1 MKIDSMESLFL
12 HELSDLHNAEK
23 QIIKAL
29 PKMVGAATS
38 PDLKAAFE
46 EHLEVTREQFERLEQ
61 IFENLEEKIST
72 RKCKAMEGILKEAGD
87 LLSEDVDPAVLDAAL
102 IGAAQ
107 KVEHYEIAGYGTARA
122 YARLLGNEEA
132 ARLLEQTLEEEGDAD
147 KKLTALAESH
157 LNLKAAQASGD

>member
-12 HELSDLHNAEK
+12 HELSDLYNAEK

-29 PKMVGAATS
+29 PKMEEAATS

-46 EHLEVTREQFERLEQ
+46 EHLEVTKEQLGRLEQ
-61 IFENLEEKIST
+61 IFETLEHKVST
-72 RKCKAMEGILKEAGD
+72 KKCKAMEGIIKEANE
-87 LLSEDVDPAVLDAAL
+87 LLSEDVDPPILDAAL

-122 YARLLGNEEA
+122 YARLLGHEDA
-132 ARLLEQTLEEEGDAD
+132 ARLLEQTLEEEGETD

-157 LNLKAAQASGD
+157 LNQKAAQESRG